1 MAYLSFNEGVFDV
14 VSSIKNRVVNN
25 VSNAVNT
32 VHRGVQSVSD
42 GIQGAKDRVNNISN
56 AGSNLV
62 NAIRGRSTN
71 NGANNDSESPDHEG
85 GHGGMSREEYIKS
98 RILSN
103 YKPRT

>member
-1 MAYLSFNEGVFDV
+1 MSYLSFNEGVFDV

-42 GIQGAKDRVNNISN
+42 GIQGVKDRVNNISN

-62 NAIRGRSTN
+62 NAIKGKPTS
-71 NGANNDSESPDHEG
+71 GESFPNHEG
-85 GHGGMSREEYIKS
+85 GNGGMSREDYIKS

-103 YKPRT
+103 YRPRT

>member
-1 MAYLSFNEGVFDV
+1 MSYLSFNEGVFDV

-25 VSNAVNT
+25 ISNAVNT

-42 GIQGAKDRVNNISN
+42 GIQGVKDRVNNISN

-62 NAIRGRSTN
+62 NAIKGKPT
-71 NGANNDSESPDHEG
+71 NGANGESPDHEG
-85 GHGGMSREEYIKS
+85 GNGGMSRDEYIKS

-103 YKPRT
+103 YRPRT